1 MAWTLLTCFTTEFR
15 FKNDSAGRFN
25 QSFGTFKLFGR
36 RNDLELAMPAKI

>member
-1 MAWTLLTCFTTEFR
+1 MAWTLVTCFKTEFR

-36 RNDLELAMPAKI
+36 RNDLELAMLAKI